1 MVQKGQKILVADDS
15 TFMRII
21 IKKLLAENGYLDI
34 VEAENGRDAIDVFE
48 KEKPDL
54 TILDIIMPAMG
65 GDVVLKKLM
74 KLNKNAKVIMI
85 TAVGQEEI
93 MRECMKVGAVGYIKK
108 PFKEKDVLKTVK
120 KIIGA
125 GKGQKQKIL

>member
-1 MVQKGQKILVADDS
+1 MVKKGQKLRKKKEFSYLSIAKNQKILITDDS

-34 VEAENGRDAIDVFE
+34 VEAENGRGAIDVFE

-74 KLNKNAKVIMI
+74 KMNKNAKIIMI

-93 MRECMKVGAVGYIKK
+93 MEECNKVGASGYIKK
-108 PFKEKDVLKTVK
+108 PFKEKKC
-120 KIIGA
+120 
-125 GKGQKQKIL
+125 

>member
-1 MVQKGQKILVADDS
+1 MANKGQKILVSDDS

-54 TILDIIMPAMG
+54 AILDIIMPAMG

-74 KLNKNAKVIMI
+74 KMN
-85 TAVGQEEI
+85 
-93 MRECMKVGAVGYIKK
+93 MKKK
-108 PFKEKDVLKTVK
+108 
-120 KIIGA
+120 
-125 GKGQKQKIL
+125 